1 MSTRPLNEQEAF
13 WAGDFGTQYS
23 HRNVG
28 RIDTNRAFF
37 REVFSHMDA
46 VRSIMEFGCG
56 TGENLAAISKLGK
69 QDLSLYGV
77 EINHEAA
84 RRIPVGKIF
93 ECSVHDFPL
102 REQYDLVITKGF
114 LIHVEPDRLPNVYDK
129 LFAASKRYILI
140 AEYFAPTVTPVEY
153 RGLKNKLWRND
164 FAGAMLDRFPGQLST
179 PAYGFCYKRDEY
191 FGQDNLNWFL
201 LEKIL

>member
-1 MSTRPLNEQEAF
+1 MSTRPLNEQELLWQGHF
-13 WAGDFGTQYS
+13 GDDYAK
-23 HRNVG
+23 RNVG
-28 RIDTNRAFF
+28 RIDANRAFF

-46 VRSIMEFGCG
+46 VHSIMEFGCG
-56 TGENLAAISKLGK
+56 TGENLAAIAKLGK

-93 ECSVHDFPL
+93 HCSVHDFIP
-102 REQYDLVITKGF
+102 REQYDLVVTKGF
-114 LIHVEPDRLPNVYDK
+114 LIHVEPEQLTAVYDK
-129 LFAASKRYILI
+129 LFEASKRYILI
-140 AEYFAPTVTPVEY
+140 AEYFAPACTPVEY

-164 FAGAMLDRFPGQLST
+164 FAGAILDRFPGQLSM

-191 FGQDNLNWFL
+191 FGQDDLNWFL
-201 LEKIL
+201 LEKI